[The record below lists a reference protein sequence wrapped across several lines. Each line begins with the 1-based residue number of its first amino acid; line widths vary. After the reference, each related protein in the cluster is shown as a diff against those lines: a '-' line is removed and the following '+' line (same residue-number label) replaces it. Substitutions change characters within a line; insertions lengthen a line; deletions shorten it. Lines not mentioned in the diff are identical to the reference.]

1 MNGEL
6 SNKKNIKKIY
16 DENIILVAVE
26 MAQNNTNTTQYKLRK
41 FFIHLKSITPH
52 HISVEF
58 LSLPL
63 NTHPVQSK
71 DFVDLSDPV
80 GAGCFDCFSAK
91 NRENAR

>member
-1 MNGEL
+1 M
-6 SNKKNIKKIY
+6 Y

-26 MAQNNTNTTQYKLRK
+26 MAQNILPTSTNTNCENSS
-41 FFIHLKSITPH
+41 FISNQSH
-52 HISVEF
+52 HISVKF

-71 DFVDLSDPV
+71 DFMDLSEPV

>member
-1 MNGEL
+1 MNVEL
-6 SNKKNIKKIY
+6 SEKNLKKMY
-16 DENIILVAVE
+16 DENIILVAVK
-26 MAQNNTNTTQYKLRK
+26 MAQNILPTPNCENSS
-41 FFIHLKSITPH
+41 FISNQSH

-63 NTHPVQSK
+63 NTHPVQAK
-71 DFVDLSDPV
+71 DFMDLSEPV

>member
-1 MNGEL
+1 MT
-6 SNKKNIKKIY
+6 KISFWWLLKWPK
-16 DENIILVAVE
+16 IIPTPP
-26 MAQNNTNTTQYKLRK
+26 NTNYENSS
-41 FFIHLKSITPH
+41 FISNQSH